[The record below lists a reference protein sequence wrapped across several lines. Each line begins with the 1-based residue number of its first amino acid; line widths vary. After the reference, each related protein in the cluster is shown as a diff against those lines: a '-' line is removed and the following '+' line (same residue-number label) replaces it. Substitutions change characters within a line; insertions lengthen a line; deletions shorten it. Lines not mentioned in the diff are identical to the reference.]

1 MLAHTRSIWISIVG
15 LVQIILSFPLAYFVY
30 TFIARLD
37 FFPFLNFIGV
47 FVLFALGSDDV
58 FVAMDKWKNA
68 RIDNRN
74 GSVEDIA
81 AVALPDAAAAM
92 FLTSIT
98 TSVAFF
104 STAISPVAPLKCFAI
119 FCGLLIVFAYL
130 LCVALVFPALCIYD
144 RWLLCG
150 PRFICSFHCFTK
162 KGEVIDD
169 FAPVDTHSSMIRRIL
184 NAFYVGFHK
193 VRWFILAASFAATI
207 VSAIFA
213 ARLKQPTS
221 SDVRL
226 LSSSL
231 MYEQAY
237 EWRLHNLYTV
247 IGKSGGA
254 PGYVI
259 WGVIPADTGNLANP
273 AAWTQLVLD
282 ETFDPSSTE
291 SQTYLLNFCDRFF
304 AEDFAG
310 YTEDGYVCGINSF
323 DVWLKSESN
332 STNPSAPYIDHC
344 EGATGLP
351 MTVAAFNP
359 CISAWASTASDITIL
374 VKDGV
379 VKVIFIKF
387 QQRIRFDSPYD
398 QLNKEWNTIESWL
411 TAERAAAP
419 AGVNKMYHS
428 SADFWWYDTNG
439 NMLQAAYG
447 SAAISLGFAAVLV
460 FFASRSLLL
469 TLFCVLTI
477 GFILTS
483 TTALLVASGWTLG
496 FLESICFAILI
507 GISCDFVL
515 HFSHAYAYLPGT
527 VSRHERTKYALIR
540 MGPSVLASAFT
551 TICGAVLMIFCVIS
565 FFRKFAQIL
574 FYTIL
579 MATVGSFVVF
589 LSLADSIGPS
599 RPTYVYEK
607 IAERCCAKGE
617 GQQHDKGEYKAGE
630 TMSENKDVEEDVVSV
645 SYLPDDISVEA

>member
-1 MLAHTRSIWISIVG
+1 MLVHTRSIWITIIG
-15 LVQIILSFPLAYFVY
+15 LIQIILSFPLSFFVY
-30 TFIARLD
+30 TFIARLE

-47 FVLFALGSDDV
+47 FVVFALGADDV

-104 STAISPVAPLKCFAI
+104 STALSPVAPLKCFAI
-119 FCGLLIVFAYL
+119 FCGLLILFAYI
-130 LCVALVFPALCIYD
+130 LCVTLLFPALCLYD
-144 RWLLCG
+144 RWLLLG
-150 PRFICSFHCFTK
+150 PRFFCSFHCFTK

-169 FAPVDTHSSMIRRIL
+169 FAPEDDAHPSLIRRIL
-184 NAFYVGFHK
+184 IIFYIGFHK
-193 VRWFILAASFAATI
+193 VRWLILLGSIAATI

-213 ARLKQPTS
+213 SQLKQPKS

-237 EWRLHNLYTV
+237 EWRLKNLYTV
-247 IGKSGGA
+247 IEKSGGA

-259 WGVIPADTGNLANP
+259 WGVIPADTGNAANP
-273 AAWTQLVLD
+273 ASWTQLVLD
-282 ETFDPSSTE
+282 ETFDPSSIE

-304 AEDFAG
+304 AEDFAD
-310 YTEDGYVCGINSF
+310 YTEDGYECGINSF
-323 DVWLKSESN
+323 DVWLKAESN
-332 STNPSAPYIDHC
+332 STSPSAVYIDNC
-344 EGATGLP
+344 ANAFGLP
-351 MTVAAFNP
+351 MAEAAFNP
-359 CISAWASTASDITIL
+359 CISAWTSLSEDVTIL
-374 VKDGV
+374 DKDGT
-379 VKVIFIKF
+379 VKVIFIAF
-387 QQRIRFDSPYD
+387 QQTVRFDSPYD
-398 QLNKEWNTIESWL
+398 ELNTEWKKIESWFA
-411 TAERAAAP
+411 AERAAAP
-419 AGVNKMYHS
+419 VGVNKMYHS

-447 SAAISLGFAAVLV
+447 SAAISLAFSACVV
-460 FFASRSLLL
+460 FFASRSLLM
-469 TLFCVLTI
+469 TIFCVLTI

-496 FLESICFAILI
+496 FLESVCFAILI

-515 HFSHAYAYLPGT
+515 HFAHAYAFLPGN
-527 VSRHERTKYALIR
+527 VCRHERTKYALIR
-540 MGPSVLASAFT
+540 MGPSILAAAFT
-551 TICGAVLMIFCVIS
+551 TICGAVAMIFCVIS
-565 FFRKFAQIL
+565 FFRQFAQIL

-589 LSLADSIGPS
+589 LSLTDSIGPS
-599 RPTYVYEK
+599 RPTYVYDK
-607 IAERCCAKGE
+607 ITERCCTKKKE
-617 GQQHDKGEYKAGE
+617 LQRDNGEYDAGE
-630 TMSENKDVEEDVVSV
+630 PVSNKTEVEAAPLSND
-645 SYLPDDISVEA
+645 LDDISLEA